1 MKKCPYC
8 AEEIQDEA
16 IYCKHCH
23 KDLIEPKSKKKN
35 ENITQIKKIKTLAE
49 EKASNINYQNKTNI
63 KKIYRNNN
71 VIGFFTF
78 LFLLFVIVSIYWL
91 QDFEKNIKYNE
102 KETYIMLI
110 LLIGFIIVI
119 TVFLVK
125 FLMYKVI
132 INDDYME
139 IKNFNS
145 SDKIY
150 YKNIIS
156 VSTADVL
163 VTEALGKRNII
174 NYVLINTNFNN
185 KYTKP
190 YICNVSDCEGLSKYL
205 NSRIIKKKS
214 K

>member
-35 ENITQIKKIKTLAE
+35 ENINQIKKIKTLAE

-145 SDKIY
+145 SEKIY

-163 VTEALGKRNII
+163 ATEALGKRNII

>member
-145 SDKIY
+145 SEKIY